1 MINCSQLGCGES
13 SEIKPLLKESSEKN
27 RKVRHLLAKKIFKS
41 DSRNDLGY
49 LLTLDIEE
57 LFEKYEETSRPKKA
71 AQIKMEDL
79 TGMAEAETILPNQL
93 TLFQPRGADYT
104 PNEL

>member
-1 MINCSQLGCGES
+1 MINCSQLGYGES

-27 RKVRHLLAKKIFKS
+27 RKVSHLLAKKIFKS

-71 AQIKMEDL
+71 AKIKMEDL
-79 TGMAEAETILPNQL
+79 TGAAEQILPDQI
-93 TLFQPRGADYT
+93 TVFQPRGADYT
-104 PNEL
+104 PNET